1 MNVALVGYGNF
12 GKKYYQTLKKI
23 KLYKNIVIYRK
34 SKKKNSNLL
43 SVNSLK
49 KNKIDVA
56 IIVTPVE
63 THYKI
68 AKFFLNLNIPI
79 ILEKPVSKK
88 IKEIEKLNKFS
99 KKKRTSVIVNYSDLF
114 NQNFLNIKKKIIN
127 KKKIK
132 KLNIN
137 FKSTNNYSNKK
148 FLPILDWLPHY
159 FAIYYSFFNSF
170 NKIYLKKLKTVKINK
185 TFSQSFEI
193 NIFKDKKNISN
204 FYFSNIIKKKIR
216 KFELFYY
223 DKKILYNGYN
233 IKKNTPSPL
242 ERIILKLYYSK
253 LKKKYFNDLTKSIKI
268 HKAINQLI

>member
-114 NQNFLNIKKKIIN
+114 NQNFLNIKKK
-127 KKKIK
+127 
-132 KLNIN
+132 
-137 FKSTNNYSNKK
+137 
-148 FLPILDWLPHY
+148 
-159 FAIYYSFFNSF
+159 
-170 NKIYLKKLKTVKINK
+170 
-185 TFSQSFEI
+185 
-193 NIFKDKKNISN
+193 
-204 FYFSNIIKKKIR
+204 
-216 KFELFYY
+216 
-223 DKKILYNGYN
+223 
-233 IKKNTPSPL
+233 
-242 ERIILKLYYSK
+242 
-253 LKKKYFNDLTKSIKI
+253 
-268 HKAINQLI
+268 